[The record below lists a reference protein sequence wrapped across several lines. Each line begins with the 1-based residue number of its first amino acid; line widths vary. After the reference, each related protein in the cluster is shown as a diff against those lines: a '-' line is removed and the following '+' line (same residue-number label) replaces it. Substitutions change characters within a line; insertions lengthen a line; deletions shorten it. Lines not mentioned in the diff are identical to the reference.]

1 MSGLRL
7 EHGDCAE
14 VMASMKSNSVDAIVT
29 DPPYGLAFMGADW
42 DSFGA
47 STGRESVDERRD
59 KMNEYL
65 GANAVVPAFASSHS
79 HMPKLSEMR
88 EFQARM
94 TPIFAEAL
102 RVAKPGAHLL
112 CFGGTRT
119 FHRMACAIEEA
130 GWEVRD
136 CIMWVY
142 GSGFPKSMD
151 VGKAIDKAL
160 GAERKK
166 RNGDGEHAGNVDF
179 GMKNRCPKCGKPYFS
194 ADPCKCPRED
204 KVPVT
209 DQAKQWDGWGT
220 CLKPAWEPIIVAR
233 KPLDGTVAHNVLTWG
248 VGALNID
255 ACRVPTDETVENHSR
270 SADAA
275 KSKGKYGDSSAQET
289 HQTNGQE
296 LGRFPA
302 NLAHDGSDDVLALF
316 PDTGK
321 SSGGGGV
328 KAPGKNGIYGTY
340 NGHEY
345 PQQLGLG
352 DSGNAARFFYCA
364 KANKKDRGEGNDHPT
379 VKPTALMEWL
389 VRLVTPQ
396 GGVVLD
402 PFMGSGSTGVAAKRE
417 GMGFIGIE
425 RDEHYFEI
433 ASRRLESEP
442 ATLF

>member
-7 EHGDCAE
+7 ERGDCAE
-14 VMASMKSNSVDAIVT
+14 VMASMESNSVDAIVT

-47 STGRESVDERRD
+47 STGRESVDERRG

-65 GANAVVPAFASSHS
+65 GSNAVVPAFASSHS

-160 GAERKK
+160 GAEC
-166 RNGDGEHAGNVDF
+166 E
-179 GMKNRCPKCGKPYFS
+179 
-194 ADPCKCPRED
+194 
-204 KVPVT
+204 KVPNPNNAKPSPQDTGRYGAYGPT
-209 DQAKQWDGWGT
+209 DYVEPTPATDAAAQWDGWGT

-233 KPLDGTVAHNVLTWG
+233 KPVEGTVVGNVLEWG
-248 VGALNID
+248 TGAINID
-255 ACRVPTDETVENHSR
+255 GCRVPTSETISNHSR
-270 SADAA
+270 TADAA
-275 KSKGKYGDSSAQET
+275 RSKGKYGDSSAQET
-289 HQTNGQE
+289 HQTSGQS

-379 VKPTALMEWL
+379 VKPTELMSWL

-417 GMGFIGIE
+417 GMGFIGVE
-425 RDEHYFEI
+425 RDGHYFEI
-433 ASRRLESEP
+433 ARKRLESEP